1 MIINEERS
9 VDIVAET
16 TLNVN
21 EVIEDFPILKQQVN
35 GKRLAYLDTTA
46 TSQTPLQVIEAID
59 DYYKRYN
66 SNVHRGVHTLGS
78 LATDGYE
85 GARETVRRFI
95 NARYFEEII
104 FTRGTTASINLV
116 ARSYG
121 DANVSEGDEI
131 VVTEMEHHANIVP
144 WQELARRKGATLKF
158 IPMTETGE
166 LNIEDVKATIND
178 NTKIVAI
185 AHVSNVLGT
194 INDVKEIAKVAHEH
208 GAIISVDG
216 AQAAPHMKID
226 VQDLDVDFYSF
237 SGHKM
242 LGPTG
247 IGVLYGKRSLLKD
260 MEPIEYG
267 GDMIDFVGKYEA
279 TWTDLP
285 TKFEAGTPLIA
296 QAIGL
301 AAAIKYLENIGFDAI
316 HQHEKELTE
325 YAYEQMDAI
334 EDLEIYGPPKERRAG
349 VITFNL
355 KDIHPHDVAT
365 ALDTEGVAVRA
376 GHHCAQ
382 PLMKWLNQSS
392 TARASFYIY
401 NTKEDIDQL
410 IYALNQTKEFFSY
423 EF

>member
-1 MIINEERS
+1 MTETQFDVEAIIK
-9 VDIVAET
+9 
-16 TLNVN
+16 
-21 EVIEDFPILKQQVN
+21 DFPILKQKVN
-35 GKRLAYLDTTA
+35 GKRLAYLDSTA
-46 TSQTPLQVIEAID
+46 TSQKPQQVIQAID
-59 DYYKRYN
+59 DYYHRYN

-95 NARYFEEII
+95 HATYFEEII
-104 FTRGTTASINLV
+104 FTRGTTAAINLV
-116 ARSYG
+116 AHSYG
-121 DANVSEGDEI
+121 DAHIQEGDEI
-131 VVTEMEHHANIVP
+131 VVTQMEHHANIVP
-144 WQELARRKGATLKF
+144 WQQLAKRKNATLKF
-158 IPMTETGE
+158 IPMTESGE
-166 LNIEDVKATIND
+166 LTIEAVQATITD
-178 NTKIVAI
+178 RTKIVAV

-194 INDVKEIAKVAHEH
+194 INDIKTIAQIAHDH
-208 GAIISVDG
+208 GAIIAVDG
-216 AQAAPHMKID
+216 AQSVPHMKVD

-247 IGVLYGKRSLLKD
+247 IGVLYGRRALLKD
-260 MEPIEYG
+260 MEPIEFG
-267 GDMIDFVGKYEA
+267 GDMIDFVGLHES

-301 AAAIKYLENIGFDAI
+301 KAAIEYLERIGFDGI
-316 HQHEKELTE
+316 HEHEAEITA
-325 YAYEQMDAI
+325 YAYDRMSEIDGI
-334 EDLEIYGPPKERRAG
+334 EIYGPDKDKRAG
-349 VITFNL
+349 IITFNL
-355 KDIHPHDVAT
+355 KDVHPHDVAT

-382 PLMKWLNQSS
+382 PLMKWLNVSS

-401 NTKEDIDQL
+401 NTKEDVDQL
-410 IYALNQTKEFFSY
+410 IEGLKQTKEFFSY

>member
-1 MIINEERS
+1 MTETQFDVEAIIK
-9 VDIVAET
+9 
-16 TLNVN
+16 
-21 EVIEDFPILKQQVN
+21 DFPILKEKVN
-35 GKRLAYLDTTA
+35 GKRLAYLDSTA
-46 TSQTPLQVIEAID
+46 TSQKPQQVIDALE

-95 NARYFEEII
+95 HAPYFEEII

-116 ARSYG
+116 AHSYG
-121 DANVSEGDEI
+121 DANVEAGDEI
-131 VVTEMEHHANIVP
+131 VVTQMEHHANIVP
-144 WQELARRKGATLKF
+144 WQQLAKRKNATLKF
-158 IPMTETGE
+158 IPMTDTGE
-166 LNIEDVKATIND
+166 LTLEAVKETITD
-178 NTKIVAI
+178 KTKIVAV

-194 INDVKEIAKVAHEH
+194 INDVKSIAQIAHEH

-216 AQAAPHMKID
+216 AQSVPHMKVD

-247 IGVLYGKRSLLKD
+247 IGVLYGKRELLNQ
-260 MEPIEYG
+260 MEPIEFG
-267 GDMIDFVGKYEA
+267 GDMIDFVGLYES

-301 AAAIKYLENIGFDAI
+301 KAAIEYLENIGFDAI
-316 HQHEKELTE
+316 HAHEAEITA
-325 YAYEQMDAI
+325 YAYEKMSEI
-334 EDLEIYGPPKERRAG
+334 EGIDIYGPDKDKRAG
-349 VITFNL
+349 IITFNL
-355 KDIHPHDVAT
+355 KDVHPHDVAT

-382 PLMKWLNQSS
+382 PLMKWLNVSS

-401 NTKEDIDQL
+401 NTKEDVDQL
-410 IYALNQTKEFFSY
+410 VEGLKQTKEFFTY

>member
-1 MIINEERS
+1 MT
-9 VDIVAET
+9 ET
-16 TLNVN
+16 QFDV
-21 EVIEDFPILKQQVN
+21 EAVIKDFPILKEKVN
-35 GKRLAYLDTTA
+35 GKRLAYLDSTA
-46 TSQTPLQVIEAID
+46 TSQKPQQVIDALE

-95 NARYFEEII
+95 HAPYFEEII

-116 ARSYG
+116 AHSYG
-121 DANVSEGDEI
+121 DANVEAGDEI
-131 VVTEMEHHANIVP
+131 VVTQMEHHANIVP
-144 WQELARRKGATLKF
+144 WQQLAKRKNATLKF
-158 IPMTETGE
+158 IPMTDSGE
-166 LNIEDVKATIND
+166 LTLEAVKETITD
-178 NTKIVAI
+178 KTKIVAV

-194 INDVKEIAKVAHEH
+194 INDVKSIAQIAHEH

-216 AQAAPHMKID
+216 AQSVPHMKVD

-247 IGVLYGKRSLLKD
+247 IGVLYGKRELLNQ
-260 MEPIEYG
+260 MEPIEFG
-267 GDMIDFVGKYEA
+267 GDMIDFVGLYES

-301 AAAIKYLENIGFDAI
+301 KAAIEYLENIGFDAI
-316 HQHEKELTE
+316 HAHEAEITA
-325 YAYEQMDAI
+325 YAYEKMSEI
-334 EDLEIYGPPKERRAG
+334 EGIDIYGPDKDKRAG
-349 VITFNL
+349 IITFNL
-355 KDIHPHDVAT
+355 KDVHPHDVAT

-382 PLMKWLNQSS
+382 PLMKWLNVSS

-401 NTKEDIDQL
+401 NTKEDVDQL
-410 IYALNQTKEFFSY
+410 VEGLKQTKEFFTY

>member
-1 MIINEERS
+1 MTEL
-9 VDIVAET
+9 
-16 TLNVN
+16 LNVN
-21 EVIEDFPILKQQVN
+21 EIIKDFPILDQQVN
-35 GKRLAYLDTTA
+35 GKRLAYLDSTA
-46 TSQTPLQVIEAID
+46 TSQTPIQVIEAID

-85 GARETVRRFI
+85 NARETVRNFI
-95 NARYFEEII
+95 NAKYFEEII

-116 ARSYG
+116 AHSYG

-144 WQELARRKGATLKF
+144 WQQLAKRKNASLKF

-185 AHVSNVLGT
+185 AHISNVLGT
-194 INDVKEIAKVAHEH
+194 INDIKAITEVAHAH
-208 GAIISVDG
+208 GAVISVDG
-216 AQAAPHMKID
+216 AQAAPHMD
-226 VQDLDVDFYSF
+226 LDMQDLDVDFYSF

-247 IGVLYGKRSLLKD
+247 IGVLYGKRQLLNQ
-260 MEPIEYG
+260 MEPTEFG
-267 GDMIDFVGKYEA
+267 GDMIDFVGKYDA
-279 TWTDLP
+279 SWADLP

-301 AAAIKYLENIGFDAI
+301 AEAIRYLESIGFDAI
-316 HQHEKELTE
+316 HEHEATLTQ
-325 YAYEQMDAI
+325 YAYDRMLEVDNI
-334 EDLEIYGPPKERRAG
+334 EIYGPPKERRAG

-355 KDIHPHDVAT
+355 GDVHAHDVAT
-365 ALDTEGVAVRA
+365 AVDTEGVAVRA

-401 NTKEDIDQL
+401 NTKEDVDQMVE
-410 IYALNQTKEFFSY
+410 ALKQTKEFFSY

>member
-1 MIINEERS
+1 MA
-9 VDIVAET
+9 DT
-16 TLNVN
+16 KLNV
-21 EVIEDFPILKQQVN
+21 EAIIKDFPILEQQVN
-35 GKRLAYLDTTA
+35 GKRLAYLDSTA
-46 TSQTPLQVIEAID
+46 TSQKPKQVIDALS
-59 DYYKRYN
+59 DYYERYN

-95 NARYFEEII
+95 HAKYFEEII
-104 FTRGTTASINLV
+104 FTRGTTAAINMI
-116 ARSYG
+116 AHSYG
-121 DANVSEGDEI
+121 DANVGEGDEI
-131 VVTEMEHHANIVP
+131 VVTQMEHHANLVP
-144 WQELARRKGATLKF
+144 WQQLAKRQGATLKF
-158 IPMTETGE
+158 IPMAEDGTITLEAVRETVSE
-166 LNIEDVKATIND
+166 R
-178 NTKIVAI
+178 TKIVAI

-194 INDVKEIAKVAHEH
+194 INDIKAIAEIAHEH

-216 AQAAPHMKID
+216 AQSVPHMKVD
-226 VQDLDVDFYSF
+226 VQDLNVDFYSF

-247 IGVLYGKRSLLKD
+247 IGVLYGKREHLNQ
-260 MEPIEYG
+260 MEPTEFG
-267 GDMIDFVGKYEA
+267 GDMIDFVDLYDS

-301 AAAIKYLENIGFDAI
+301 QAAIEYIESIGFDAI
-316 HQHEKELTE
+316 HEHEQALTT
-325 YAYEQMDAI
+325 YAYEQMSQI
-334 EDLEIYGPPKERRAG
+334 EGIDIYGPSKDKRAG
-349 VITFNL
+349 IITFNL
-355 KDIHPHDVAT
+355 KDVHPHDVAT

-382 PLMKWLNQSS
+382 LLMKWLNVSS

-410 IYALNQTKEFFSY
+410 VEGLKQTKEFFSY

>member
-1 MIINEERS
+1 MT
-9 VDIVAET
+9 ET
-16 TLNVN
+16 TFNVEN
-21 EVIEDFPILKQQVN
+21 IIKDFPILDQQVN
-35 GKRLAYLDTTA
+35 GKRLAYLDSTA
-46 TSQTPLQVIEAID
+46 TSQTPVQVLNTLD

-85 GARETVRRFI
+85 GARETVRDFI
-95 NARYFEEII
+95 NAQYFEEII

-116 ARSYG
+116 AYSYG
-121 DANVSEGDEI
+121 DKHVEAGDEI
-131 VVTEMEHHANIVP
+131 LVTQMEHHANLVP
-144 WQELARRKGATLKF
+144 WQQLAKRKDATLKY
-158 IPMTETGE
+158 IPMTDSGEIDLESVKET
-166 LNIEDVKATIND
+166 ISDK
-178 NTKIVAI
+178 TKIVAI

-194 INDVKEIAKVAHEH
+194 INDIKSIAKIAHEH

-216 AQAAPHMKID
+216 AQSVPHMKVD

-247 IGVLYGKRSLLKD
+247 VGVLYGKRDHLEE
-260 MEPIEYG
+260 MEPLEYG
-267 GDMIDFVGKYEA
+267 GDMIDFVDLYDS

-301 AAAIKYLENIGFDAI
+301 GAAIRYLESVGFEEMI
-316 HQHEKELTE
+316 KHEEMLTA
-325 YAYEQMDAI
+325 YAYDKMSEIDGI
-334 EDLEIYGPPKERRAG
+334 EIYGPAKDKRAG
-349 VITFNL
+349 IITFNL
-355 KDIHPHDVAT
+355 KDVHPHDLAT

-392 TARASFYIY
+392 TARSSFYIY
-401 NTKEDIDQL
+401 NTKEDVDQL
-410 IYALNQTKEFFSY
+410 IEGLKKTKEFFSY

>member
-1 MIINEERS
+1 MTQS
-9 VDIVAET
+9 
-16 TLNVN
+16 LNVN
-21 EVIEDFPILKQQVN
+21 EILKDFPILNQKVN
-35 GKRLAYLDTTA
+35 NNRLAYLDTTA
-46 TSQTPLQVIEAID
+46 TSQTPTQVIDVIA

-85 GARETVRRFI
+85 SARETVRRFI
-95 NARYFEEII
+95 NAKYFEEII
-104 FTRGTTASINLV
+104 FTRGTTASINVV
-116 ARSYG
+116 AHSYG
-121 DANVSEGDEI
+121 DANISEGDEI

-144 WQELARRKGATLKF
+144 WQQLAKRKNASLKF
-158 IPMTETGE
+158 IPMTDEGE
-166 LNIEDVKATIND
+166 LTIENIKATIND

-185 AHVSNVLGT
+185 THVSNVLGT
-194 INDVKEIAKVAHEH
+194 INDIKAITDIAHEH
-208 GAIISVDG
+208 GAIVSVDG
-216 AQAAPHMKID
+216 AQAAPHMD
-226 VQDLDVDFYSF
+226 LDMQSLDVDFYSF

-247 IGVLYGKRSLLKD
+247 IGVLYGKRALLD
-260 MEPIEYG
+260 EMEPVEFG
-267 GDMIDFVGKYEA
+267 GDMIDFVEKYDA
-279 TWTDLP
+279 SWADLP

-301 AAAIKYLENIGFDAI
+301 AEAIRYIENLGFDAI
-316 HQHEKELTE
+316 QAYEHELTT
-325 YAYEQMDAI
+325 YAYDKMSEI
-334 EDLEIYGPPKERRAG
+334 EGIEIYGPPKDRRAG
-349 VITFNL
+349 VITFNMT
-355 KDIHPHDVAT
+355 DVHAHDVAT
-365 ALDTEGVAVRA
+365 AVDTEGVAVRA

-410 IYALNQTKEFFSY
+410 VESLNQTKEFFSY

>member
-1 MIINEERS
+1 MTETQFDVEAIIK
-9 VDIVAET
+9 
-16 TLNVN
+16 
-21 EVIEDFPILKQQVN
+21 DFPILNEKVN
-35 GKRLAYLDTTA
+35 GKRLAYLDSTA
-46 TSQTPLQVIEAID
+46 TSQKPQQVIDALE

-95 NARYFEEII
+95 HAPYFEEII

-116 ARSYG
+116 AHSYG
-121 DANVSEGDEI
+121 DANVEAGDEI
-131 VVTEMEHHANIVP
+131 VVTQMEHHANIVP
-144 WQELARRKGATLKF
+144 WQQLAKRKNATLKF
-158 IPMTETGE
+158 IPMTDSGE
-166 LNIEDVKATIND
+166 LTLEAVKETITD
-178 NTKIVAI
+178 KTKIVAV

-194 INDVKEIAKVAHEH
+194 INDVKSIAQIAHEH

-216 AQAAPHMKID
+216 AQSVPHMKVD

-247 IGVLYGKRSLLKD
+247 IGVLYGKRELLNQ
-260 MEPIEYG
+260 MEPIEFG
-267 GDMIDFVGKYEA
+267 GDMIDFVGLYES

-301 AAAIKYLENIGFDAI
+301 KAAIEYLENIGFDAI
-316 HQHEKELTE
+316 HAHEAEITA
-325 YAYEQMDAI
+325 YAYEKMSEI
-334 EDLEIYGPPKERRAG
+334 EGIDIYGPDKDKRAG
-349 VITFNL
+349 IITFNL
-355 KDIHPHDVAT
+355 KDVHPHDVAT
-365 ALDTEGVAVRA
+365 ALDTEGVAIRA

-382 PLMKWLNQSS
+382 PLMKWLNVSS

-401 NTKEDIDQL
+401 NTKEDVDQL
-410 IYALNQTKEFFSY
+410 VEGLKQTKEFFTY

>member
-1 MIINEERS
+1 MTETQFDVEAIIK
-9 VDIVAET
+9 
-16 TLNVN
+16 
-21 EVIEDFPILKQQVN
+21 DFPILNEKVN
-35 GKRLAYLDTTA
+35 GKRLAYLDSTA
-46 TSQTPLQVIEAID
+46 TSQKPQQVIDALE

-95 NARYFEEII
+95 HAPYFEEII

-116 ARSYG
+116 AHSYG
-121 DANVSEGDEI
+121 DANVEAGDEI
-131 VVTEMEHHANIVP
+131 VVTQMEHHANIVP
-144 WQELARRKGATLKF
+144 WQQLAKRKNATLKF
-158 IPMTETGE
+158 IPMTDSGE
-166 LNIEDVKATIND
+166 LTLEAVKETITD
-178 NTKIVAI
+178 KTKIVAV

-194 INDVKEIAKVAHEH
+194 INDVKSIAQIAHEH

-216 AQAAPHMKID
+216 AQSVPHMKVD

-247 IGVLYGKRSLLKD
+247 IGVLYGKRELLNQ
-260 MEPIEYG
+260 MEPIEFG
-267 GDMIDFVGKYEA
+267 GDMIDFVGLYES

-296 QAIGL
+296 QVIGL
-301 AAAIKYLENIGFDAI
+301 KAAIEYLENIGFDAI
-316 HQHEKELTE
+316 HAHEAEITA
-325 YAYEQMDAI
+325 YAYEKMSEI
-334 EDLEIYGPPKERRAG
+334 EGIDIYGPDKDKRAG
-349 VITFNL
+349 IITFNL
-355 KDIHPHDVAT
+355 KDVHPHDVAT

-382 PLMKWLNQSS
+382 PLMKWLNLSS

-401 NTKEDIDQL
+401 NTKEDVDQL
-410 IYALNQTKEFFSY
+410 VEGLKQTKEFFTY

>member
-1 MIINEERS
+1 MI
-9 VDIVAET
+9 VVADT
-16 TLNVN
+16 KLNVEAIIKN
-21 EVIEDFPILKQQVN
+21 FPILEQQVN
-35 GKRLAYLDTTA
+35 GKRLAYLDSTA
-46 TSQTPLQVIEAID
+46 TSQKPKQVIDALS
-59 DYYKRYN
+59 DYYERYN

-95 NARYFEEII
+95 HAKYFEEII
-104 FTRGTTASINLV
+104 FTRGTTAAINMI
-116 ARSYG
+116 AHSYG
-121 DANVSEGDEI
+121 DANVGEGDEI
-131 VVTEMEHHANIVP
+131 VVTQMEHHANLVP
-144 WQELARRKGATLKF
+144 WQQLAKRQGATLKF
-158 IPMTETGE
+158 IPMAEDGTITLEAVRETVSE
-166 LNIEDVKATIND
+166 R
-178 NTKIVAI
+178 TKIVAI

-194 INDVKEIAKVAHEH
+194 INDIKAIAEIAHEH

-216 AQAAPHMKID
+216 AQSVPHMKVD
-226 VQDLDVDFYSF
+226 VQDLNVDFYSF

-247 IGVLYGKRSLLKD
+247 IGVLYGKREHLNQ
-260 MEPIEYG
+260 MEPTEFG
-267 GDMIDFVGKYEA
+267 GDMIDFVDLYDS

-301 AAAIKYLENIGFDAI
+301 QAAIEYIESIGFDAI
-316 HQHEKELTE
+316 HEHEQALTT
-325 YAYEQMDAI
+325 YAYEQMSQI
-334 EDLEIYGPPKERRAG
+334 EGIDIYGPSKDKRAG
-349 VITFNL
+349 IITFNL
-355 KDIHPHDVAT
+355 KDVHPHDVAT

-382 PLMKWLNQSS
+382 PLMKWLNVSS

-410 IYALNQTKEFFSY
+410 VEGLKQTKEFFSY

>member
-1 MIINEERS
+1 MTETQFDVEAIIK
-9 VDIVAET
+9 
-16 TLNVN
+16 
-21 EVIEDFPILKQQVN
+21 DFPILKETVN
-35 GKRLAYLDTTA
+35 GKRLAYLDSTA
-46 TSQTPLQVIEAID
+46 TSQKPQQVIDALE

-95 NARYFEEII
+95 HAPYFEEII

-116 ARSYG
+116 AHSYG
-121 DANVSEGDEI
+121 DANVEAGDEI
-131 VVTEMEHHANIVP
+131 VITQMEHHANIVP
-144 WQELARRKGATLKF
+144 WQQLAKRKNATLKF
-158 IPMTETGE
+158 IPMTDSGE
-166 LNIEDVKATIND
+166 LTLEAVKETITD
-178 NTKIVAI
+178 KTKIVAV

-194 INDVKEIAKVAHEH
+194 INDVKSIAQIAHEH

-216 AQAAPHMKID
+216 AQSVPHMKVD

-247 IGVLYGKRSLLKD
+247 IGALYGKRELLNQ
-260 MEPIEYG
+260 MEPIEFG
-267 GDMIDFVGKYEA
+267 GDMIDFVGLYES

-301 AAAIKYLENIGFDAI
+301 KAAIEYLENIGFDAI
-316 HQHEKELTE
+316 HAHEAEITA
-325 YAYEQMDAI
+325 YAYEKMSEI
-334 EDLEIYGPPKERRAG
+334 EGIDIYGPDKDKRAG
-349 VITFNL
+349 IITFNL
-355 KDIHPHDVAT
+355 KDVHPHDVAT

-382 PLMKWLNQSS
+382 PLMKWLNVSS

-401 NTKEDIDQL
+401 NTKEDVDQL
-410 IYALNQTKEFFSY
+410 VEGLKQTKEFFTY

>member
-1 MIINEERS
+1 MA
-9 VDIVAET
+9 DT
-16 TLNVN
+16 KLNV
-21 EVIEDFPILKQQVN
+21 EAIIKDFPILEQQVN
-35 GKRLAYLDTTA
+35 GKRLAYLDSTA
-46 TSQTPLQVIEAID
+46 TSQKPKQVIDALS
-59 DYYKRYN
+59 DYYERYN

-85 GARETVRRFI
+85 GAREMVRRFI
-95 NARYFEEII
+95 HAKYFEEII
-104 FTRGTTASINLV
+104 FTRGTTAAINMI
-116 ARSYG
+116 AHSYG
-121 DANVSEGDEI
+121 DANVGEGDEI
-131 VVTEMEHHANIVP
+131 VVTQMEHHANLVP
-144 WQELARRKGATLKF
+144 WQQLAKRQGAILKF
-158 IPMTETGE
+158 IPMAEDGTITLEAVRETVSE
-166 LNIEDVKATIND
+166 R
-178 NTKIVAI
+178 TKIVAI

-194 INDVKEIAKVAHEH
+194 INDIKAIAAIAHEH

-216 AQAAPHMKID
+216 AQSVPHMKVD
-226 VQDLDVDFYSF
+226 VQDLNVDFYSF

-247 IGVLYGKRSLLKD
+247 IGVLYGKREHLNQ
-260 MEPIEYG
+260 MEPTEFG
-267 GDMIDFVGKYEA
+267 GDMIDFVDLYDS

-301 AAAIKYLENIGFDAI
+301 QSAIEYIESIGFDAI
-316 HQHEKELTE
+316 HEHEQALTT
-325 YAYEQMDAI
+325 YAYEQMSQI
-334 EDLEIYGPPKERRAG
+334 EGIDIYGPPKDKRAG
-349 VITFNL
+349 IITFNL

-382 PLMKWLNQSS
+382 PLMKWLNVSS

-410 IYALNQTKEFFSY
+410 VEGLKQTKEFFSY

>member
-1 MIINEERS
+1 MTEL
-9 VDIVAET
+9 
-16 TLNVN
+16 LNVN
-21 EVIEDFPILKQQVN
+21 EIIKDFPILDQQVN
-35 GKRLAYLDTTA
+35 GKRLAYLDSTA
-46 TSQTPLQVIEAID
+46 TSQTPIQVIEAID

-85 GARETVRRFI
+85 NARETVRNFI
-95 NARYFEEII
+95 NAKYFEEII

-116 ARSYG
+116 AHSYG

-144 WQELARRKGATLKF
+144 WQQLAKRKNASLKF

-185 AHVSNVLGT
+185 AHISNVLGT
-194 INDVKEIAKVAHEH
+194 INDIKAITEVAHAH
-208 GAIISVDG
+208 GAVISVDG
-216 AQAAPHMKID
+216 AQAAPHMD
-226 VQDLDVDFYSF
+226 LDMQDLDVDFYSF

-247 IGVLYGKRSLLKD
+247 IGVLYGKRQLLNQ
-260 MEPIEYG
+260 MEPTEFG
-267 GDMIDFVGKYEA
+267 GDMIDFVGKYDA
-279 TWTDLP
+279 SWADLP

-301 AAAIKYLENIGFDAI
+301 AEAIRYLESIGFDAI
-316 HQHEKELTE
+316 HEHEATLTQ
-325 YAYEQMDAI
+325 YAYDRMLEVENI
-334 EDLEIYGPPKERRAG
+334 EIYGPPKERRAG

-355 KDIHPHDVAT
+355 GDVHAHDVAT
-365 ALDTEGVAVRA
+365 AVDTEGVAVRA

-401 NTKEDIDQL
+401 NTKEDVDQMVE
-410 IYALNQTKEFFSY
+410 ALKQTKEFFSY

>member
-1 MIINEERS
+1 MTETQFDVEAIIK
-9 VDIVAET
+9 
-16 TLNVN
+16 
-21 EVIEDFPILKQQVN
+21 DFPILNEKVN
-35 GKRLAYLDTTA
+35 GKRLAYLDSTA
-46 TSQTPLQVIEAID
+46 TSQKPQQVIDALE

-95 NARYFEEII
+95 HAPYFEEII

-116 ARSYG
+116 AHSYG
-121 DANVSEGDEI
+121 DANVEAGDEI
-131 VVTEMEHHANIVP
+131 VVTQMEHHANIVP
-144 WQELARRKGATLKF
+144 WQQLAKRKNATLKF
-158 IPMTETGE
+158 IPMTDSGE
-166 LNIEDVKATIND
+166 LTLEAVKETITD
-178 NTKIVAI
+178 KTKIVAV

-194 INDVKEIAKVAHEH
+194 INDVKSIAQIAHEH

-216 AQAAPHMKID
+216 AQSVPHMKVD

-247 IGVLYGKRSLLKD
+247 IGVLCGKRELLNQ
-260 MEPIEYG
+260 MEPIEFG
-267 GDMIDFVGKYEA
+267 GDMIDFVGLYES

-301 AAAIKYLENIGFDAI
+301 KAAIEYLENIGFDAI
-316 HQHEKELTE
+316 HAHEAEITA
-325 YAYEQMDAI
+325 YAYEKMSEI
-334 EDLEIYGPPKERRAG
+334 EGIDIYGPDKDKRAG
-349 VITFNL
+349 IITFNL
-355 KDIHPHDVAT
+355 KDVHPHDVAT

-382 PLMKWLNQSS
+382 PLMKWLNVSS

-401 NTKEDIDQL
+401 NTKEDVDQL
-410 IYALNQTKEFFSY
+410 VEGLKQTKEFFTY

>member
-1 MIINEERS
+1 MGNVTES
-9 VDIVAET
+9 
-16 TLNVN
+16 LNVQ
-21 EVIEDFPILKQQVN
+21 EIIKDFPILNQQVN

-46 TSQTPLQVIEAID
+46 TSQTPVQVLNVLDE
-59 DYYKRYN
+59 YYKKYN

-78 LATDGYE
+78 LATDAYE

-104 FTRGTTASINLV
+104 FTRGTTASINVV

-121 DANVSEGDEI
+121 DANLQPGDEI

-144 WQELARRKGATLKF
+144 WQQLAKRTNAKLKF
-158 IPMTETGE
+158 IPMTAEGE
-166 LNIEDVKATIND
+166 LDIEDVKATIND

-194 INDVKEIAKVAHEH
+194 INDVKAITEVAHEH
-208 GAIISVDG
+208 GAVISVDG
-216 AQAAPHMKID
+216 AQAAPHSALDM
-226 VQDLDVDFYSF
+226 QDLDVDFYSF

-247 IGVLYGKRSLLKD
+247 IGVLYGKRKLLQE
-260 MEPIEYG
+260 MEPVEFG
-267 GDMIDFVGKYEA
+267 GDMIDFVSNYDA
-279 TWTDLP
+279 TWADLP

-301 AAAIKYLENIGFDAI
+301 GEAIKYLENLGFDAI
-316 HQHEKELTE
+316 HEHEKQLTE
-325 YAYEQMDAI
+325 YAYEQMSTVDGI
-334 EDLEIYGPPKERRAG
+334 EIYGPPKERRAG
-349 VITFNL
+349 VITFNI

-365 ALDTEGVAVRA
+365 AVDTEGVAVRA

-401 NTKEDIDQL
+401 NTTEDIDQL
-410 IYALNQTKEFFSY
+410 VEALKQTKEFFSY

>member
-1 MIINEERS
+1 MI
-9 VDIVAET
+9 VVADTKLKVEA
-16 TLNVN
+16 
-21 EVIEDFPILKQQVN
+21 IIKDFPILEQQVN
-35 GKRLAYLDTTA
+35 GKRLAYLDSTA
-46 TSQTPLQVIEAID
+46 TSQKPKQVIDALS
-59 DYYKRYN
+59 DYYERYN

-95 NARYFEEII
+95 HAKYFEEII
-104 FTRGTTASINLV
+104 FTRGTTAAINMI
-116 ARSYG
+116 AHSYG
-121 DANVSEGDEI
+121 DANVGEGDEI
-131 VVTEMEHHANIVP
+131 VVTQMEHHANLVP
-144 WQELARRKGATLKF
+144 WQQLAKRQGATLKF
-158 IPMTETGE
+158 IPMAEDGTITLEAVRETVSE
-166 LNIEDVKATIND
+166 R
-178 NTKIVAI
+178 TKIVAI

-194 INDVKEIAKVAHEH
+194 INDIKAIAEIAHEH

-216 AQAAPHMKID
+216 AQSVPHMKVD
-226 VQDLDVDFYSF
+226 VQDLNVDFYSF

-247 IGVLYGKRSLLKD
+247 IGVLYGKREHLNQ
-260 MEPIEYG
+260 MEPTEFG
-267 GDMIDFVGKYEA
+267 GDMIDFVDLYDS

-301 AAAIKYLENIGFDAI
+301 QAAIEYIESIGFDAI
-316 HQHEKELTE
+316 HEHEQALTT
-325 YAYEQMDAI
+325 YAYEQMSQI
-334 EDLEIYGPPKERRAG
+334 EGIDIYGPSKDKRAG
-349 VITFNL
+349 IITFNL
-355 KDIHPHDVAT
+355 KDVHPHDVAT

-382 PLMKWLNQSS
+382 PLMKWLNVSS

-410 IYALNQTKEFFSY
+410 VEGLKQTKEFFSY

>member
-1 MIINEERS
+1 MTETQFDVEAIIK
-9 VDIVAET
+9 
-16 TLNVN
+16 
-21 EVIEDFPILKQQVN
+21 DFPILNEKVN
-35 GKRLAYLDTTA
+35 GKRLAYLDSTA
-46 TSQTPLQVIEAID
+46 TSQKPQQVIDALE

-95 NARYFEEII
+95 HAPYFEEII

-116 ARSYG
+116 AHSYG
-121 DANVSEGDEI
+121 DANVEAGDEI
-131 VVTEMEHHANIVP
+131 VVTQMEHHANIVP
-144 WQELARRKGATLKF
+144 WQQLAKRKNATLKF
-158 IPMTETGE
+158 IPMTDSGE
-166 LNIEDVKATIND
+166 LTLEAVKETITD
-178 NTKIVAI
+178 KTKIVAV

-194 INDVKEIAKVAHEH
+194 INDVKSIAQIAHEH

-216 AQAAPHMKID
+216 AQSVPHMKVD

-247 IGVLYGKRSLLKD
+247 IGVLYGKRELLNQ
-260 MEPIEYG
+260 MEPIEFG
-267 GDMIDFVGKYEA
+267 GDMIDFVGLYES

-285 TKFEAGTPLIA
+285 TKYEAGTPLIA

-301 AAAIKYLENIGFDAI
+301 KAAIEYLENIGFDAI
-316 HQHEKELTE
+316 HAHEAEITA
-325 YAYEQMDAI
+325 YAYEKMSEI
-334 EDLEIYGPPKERRAG
+334 EGIDIYGPDKDKRAG
-349 VITFNL
+349 IITFNL
-355 KDIHPHDVAT
+355 KDVHPHDVAT

-382 PLMKWLNQSS
+382 PLMKWLNVSS

-401 NTKEDIDQL
+401 NTKEDVDQL
-410 IYALNQTKEFFSY
+410 VEGLKQTKEFFTY

>member
-1 MIINEERS
+1 MA
-9 VDIVAET
+9 DT
-16 TLNVN
+16 KLNV
-21 EVIEDFPILKQQVN
+21 EAIIKDFPILEQQVN
-35 GKRLAYLDTTA
+35 GKRLAYLDSTA
-46 TSQTPLQVIEAID
+46 TSQKPKQVIDALS
-59 DYYKRYN
+59 DYYERYN

-95 NARYFEEII
+95 HAKYFEEII
-104 FTRGTTASINLV
+104 FTRGTTAAINMI
-116 ARSYG
+116 AHSYG
-121 DANVSEGDEI
+121 DANVGEGDEI
-131 VVTEMEHHANIVP
+131 VVTQMEHHANLVP
-144 WQELARRKGATLKF
+144 WQQLAKRQGATLKF
-158 IPMTETGE
+158 IPMAEDGTITLEAVRETVSE
-166 LNIEDVKATIND
+166 R
-178 NTKIVAI
+178 TKIVAI

-194 INDVKEIAKVAHEH
+194 INDIKAIAEIAHEH

-216 AQAAPHMKID
+216 AQSVPHMKVD
-226 VQDLDVDFYSF
+226 VQDLNVDFYSF

-247 IGVLYGKRSLLKD
+247 IGVLYGKREHLNQ
-260 MEPIEYG
+260 MEPTEFG
-267 GDMIDFVGKYEA
+267 GDMIDFVDLYDS

-301 AAAIKYLENIGFDAI
+301 QAAIEYIESIGFDAI
-316 HQHEKELTE
+316 HEHEQALTT
-325 YAYEQMDAI
+325 YAYEQMSQI
-334 EDLEIYGPPKERRAG
+334 EGIDIYGPSKDKRAG
-349 VITFNL
+349 IITFNL
-355 KDIHPHDVAT
+355 KDVHPHDVAT

-382 PLMKWLNQSS
+382 PLMKWLNVSS

-410 IYALNQTKEFFSY
+410 VEGLKQTKEFFSY

>member
-1 MIINEERS
+1 MI
-9 VDIVAET
+9 VVTDT
-16 TLNVN
+16 KLNV
-21 EVIEDFPILKQQVN
+21 EAIIKDFPILEQQVN
-35 GKRLAYLDTTA
+35 GKRLAYLDSTA
-46 TSQTPLQVIEAID
+46 TSQKPKQVIDALS
-59 DYYKRYN
+59 DYYERYN

-95 NARYFEEII
+95 HAKYFEEII
-104 FTRGTTASINLV
+104 FTRGTTAAINMI
-116 ARSYG
+116 AHSYG
-121 DANVSEGDEI
+121 DANVGEGDEI
-131 VVTEMEHHANIVP
+131 VVTQMEHHANLVP
-144 WQELARRKGATLKF
+144 WQQLAKRQGATLKF
-158 IPMTETGE
+158 IPMAEDGTITLEAVRETVSE
-166 LNIEDVKATIND
+166 R
-178 NTKIVAI
+178 TKIVAI

-194 INDVKEIAKVAHEH
+194 INDIKAIAEIAHEH

-216 AQAAPHMKID
+216 AQSVPHMKVD
-226 VQDLDVDFYSF
+226 VQDLNVDFYSF

-247 IGVLYGKRSLLKD
+247 IGVLYGKREHLNQ
-260 MEPIEYG
+260 MEPTEFG
-267 GDMIDFVGKYEA
+267 GDMIDFVDLYDS

-301 AAAIKYLENIGFDAI
+301 QAAIEYIESIGFDAI
-316 HQHEKELTE
+316 HEHEQALTT
-325 YAYEQMDAI
+325 YAYEQMSQI
-334 EDLEIYGPPKERRAG
+334 EGIDIYGPSKDKRAG
-349 VITFNL
+349 IITFNL
-355 KDIHPHDVAT
+355 KDVHPHDVAT

-382 PLMKWLNQSS
+382 PLMKWLNVSS

-410 IYALNQTKEFFSY
+410 VEGLKQTKEFFSY

>member
-1 MIINEERS
+1 MTEL
-9 VDIVAET
+9 
-16 TLNVN
+16 LNVN
-21 EVIEDFPILKQQVN
+21 EIIKDFPILDQQVN
-35 GKRLAYLDTTA
+35 GKRLAYLDSTA
-46 TSQTPLQVIEAID
+46 TSQTPIQVIEAID

-85 GARETVRRFI
+85 NARETVRNFI
-95 NARYFEEII
+95 NAKYFEEII

-116 ARSYG
+116 AHSYG
-121 DANVSEGDEI
+121 DANISEGDEI

-144 WQELARRKGATLKF
+144 WQQLAKRKNASLKF

-185 AHVSNVLGT
+185 AHISNVLGT
-194 INDVKEIAKVAHEH
+194 INDIKAITEVAHAH
-208 GAIISVDG
+208 GAVISVDG
-216 AQAAPHMKID
+216 AQAAPHMD
-226 VQDLDVDFYSF
+226 LDMQDLDVDFYSF

-247 IGVLYGKRSLLKD
+247 IGVLYGKRQLLNQ
-260 MEPIEYG
+260 MEPTEFG
-267 GDMIDFVGKYEA
+267 GDMIDFVGKYDA
-279 TWTDLP
+279 SWADLP

-301 AAAIKYLENIGFDAI
+301 AEAIRYLESIGFDAI
-316 HQHEKELTE
+316 HEHEAMLTQ
-325 YAYEQMDAI
+325 YAYDRMLEVENI
-334 EDLEIYGPPKERRAG
+334 EIYGPPKERRAG

-355 KDIHPHDVAT
+355 GDVHAHDVAT
-365 ALDTEGVAVRA
+365 AVDTEGVAVRA

-401 NTKEDIDQL
+401 NTKEDVDQMVE
-410 IYALNQTKEFFSY
+410 ALKQTKEFFSY

>member
-1 MIINEERS
+1 MA
-9 VDIVAET
+9 DT
-16 TLNVN
+16 KLNV
-21 EVIEDFPILKQQVN
+21 EAIIKDFPILEQQVN
-35 GKRLAYLDTTA
+35 GKRLAYLDSTA
-46 TSQTPLQVIEAID
+46 TSQKPKQVIDALS
-59 DYYKRYN
+59 DYYERYN

-95 NARYFEEII
+95 HAKYFEEII
-104 FTRGTTASINLV
+104 FTRGTTAAINMI
-116 ARSYG
+116 AHSYG
-121 DANVSEGDEI
+121 DANVGEGDEI
-131 VVTEMEHHANIVP
+131 VVTQMEHHANLVP
-144 WQELARRKGATLKF
+144 WQQLAKRQGATIKF
-158 IPMTETGE
+158 IPMAEDGTITLEAVRETVSE
-166 LNIEDVKATIND
+166 R
-178 NTKIVAI
+178 TKIVAI

-194 INDVKEIAKVAHEH
+194 INDIKAIAEIAHEH

-216 AQAAPHMKID
+216 AQSVPHMKVD
-226 VQDLDVDFYSF
+226 VQDLNVDFYSF

-247 IGVLYGKRSLLKD
+247 IGVLYGKREHLNQ
-260 MEPIEYG
+260 MEPTEFG
-267 GDMIDFVGKYEA
+267 GDMIDFVDLYDS

-301 AAAIKYLENIGFDAI
+301 QAAIEYIESIGFDAI
-316 HQHEKELTE
+316 HEHEQALTT
-325 YAYEQMDAI
+325 YAYEQMSQI
-334 EDLEIYGPPKERRAG
+334 EGIDIYGPSKDKRAG
-349 VITFNL
+349 IITFNL
-355 KDIHPHDVAT
+355 KDVHPHDVAT

-382 PLMKWLNQSS
+382 PLMKWLNVSS

-410 IYALNQTKEFFSY
+410 VEGLKQTKEFFSY

>member
-1 MIINEERS
+1 MTETQFDVEAIIK
-9 VDIVAET
+9 
-16 TLNVN
+16 
-21 EVIEDFPILKQQVN
+21 DFPILKQKIN
-35 GKRLAYLDTTA
+35 GKRLAYLDSTA
-46 TSQTPLQVIEAID
+46 TSQKPQQVIQAID
-59 DYYKRYN
+59 DYYHRYN

-95 NARYFEEII
+95 HATYFEEII
-104 FTRGTTASINLV
+104 FTRGTTAAINLV
-116 ARSYG
+116 AHSYG
-121 DANVSEGDEI
+121 DAHIQEGDEI
-131 VVTEMEHHANIVP
+131 VVTQMEHHANIVS
-144 WQELARRKGATLKF
+144 WQQLAKRKNATLKF
-158 IPMTETGE
+158 IPMTESGE
-166 LNIEDVKATIND
+166 LTIEAVQETITD
-178 NTKIVAI
+178 RTKIVAI

-194 INDVKEIAKVAHEH
+194 INDIKTIAQIAHEH
-208 GAIISVDG
+208 GAIIAVDG
-216 AQAAPHMKID
+216 AQSVPHMKVD

-247 IGVLYGKRSLLKD
+247 IGVLYGRRALLKD
-260 MEPIEYG
+260 MEPIEFG
-267 GDMIDFVGKYEA
+267 GDMIDFVGLHES

-301 AAAIKYLENIGFDAI
+301 KAAIEYLERIGFDTI
-316 HQHEKELTE
+316 HEHEAEITA
-325 YAYEQMDAI
+325 YAYDRMSEIDGI
-334 EDLEIYGPPKERRAG
+334 EIYGPDKDKRAG
-349 VITFNL
+349 IITFNL
-355 KDIHPHDVAT
+355 KDVHPHDVAT

-382 PLMKWLNQSS
+382 PLMKWLNVSS

-401 NTKEDIDQL
+401 NTKEDVDQL
-410 IYALNQTKEFFSY
+410 IEGLKQTKEFFSY